1 MKTMEH
7 CKHCEYP
14 IRNGSCACWVRPT
27 AKEPRKI
34 GWLARLVRF
43 LRDAA
48 IVITCIAAILWLA
61 KCPGDLEWW
70 RPICIGLILPIIK
83 RFL

>member
-1 MKTMEH
+1 MKYTQSNPHLED
-7 CKHCEYP
+7 P
-14 IRNGSCACWVRPT
+14 ADTQRSD
-27 AKEPRKI
+27 
-34 GWLARLVRF
+34 GWMRRLVRF

-48 IVITCIAAILWLA
+48 ILITCIAAILWLA
-61 KCPGDLEWW
+61 KCPGNLEWW